1 MPALR
6 CTTQLAPLLGV
17 VMLVSLSGGCSGVP
31 ESAYRLPQSSLGERE
46 IQTRTFNARDE
57 SVILQASIALL
68 QDMEYNIDTIEIPLG
83 VLSASKVV
91 DADSATQK
99 AGLVAAD
106 VAMVILSIISGTSV
120 GGGAYASADDEIG
133 LKITLVVLPSLAG
146 DDQYTVRITL
156 QRTLI
161 DKSQRVKEVGVIN
174 DPIVYQEI
182 FEKLSKSLYLQDDVR

>member
-1 MPALR
+1 MHASAARRLR
-6 CTTQLAPLLGV
+6 RSVAAMVIAV
-17 VMLVSLSGGCSGVP
+17 VAGGCASGPP
-31 ESAYRLPQSSLGERE
+31 EEAYRLPPTTLEVRE
-46 IQTRTFNARDE
+46 LQTRTFEADE
-57 SVILQASIALL
+57 AEIIGACVALL
-68 QDMEYNIDTIEIPLG
+68 QDMEYNIDAIEIPLG

-106 VAMVILSIISGTSV
+106 VAMVILSVISGTSV

-133 LKITLVVLPSLAG
+133 LKITLVVRPSLAG
-146 DDQYTVRITL
+146 GDQYTVRITL

-161 DKSQRVKEVGVIN
+161 DKSARVKEVGVIN

-182 FEKLSKSLYLQDDVR
+182 FEKLSKSLYLQEEVR